1 MAESKTKK
9 QPVTPS
15 VAPAKAKTKSKA
27 PAAPD
32 TPAPKEEKPG
42 EDPHELLLRHN
53 GPTPKKKFSSE
64 DWAILKKAR
73 HFRSLGHKRVGML
86 FSGGPAPGANA
97 VIATATIQFLN
108 DGYEVIGFYKGYEYL
123 QLFNREQP
131 REFIEGEHYKVLTY
145 DDVTRTRQV
154 GGSLLKTARVSPV
167 RTAGADVK
175 NPRDLAKF
183 ENSKYLY
190 NVIDALE
197 YLGCSS
203 LISIG
208 GDGSLITGYY
218 LSLLGVPVVHVPK
231 TIDNDYY
238 GISWTFGFFSAIER
252 ARQDIN
258 IYNAEARTTENYFVL
273 ELMGRKAGWYTL
285 GAGIAGEAIRMIAP
299 EEFPGELDID
309 KLVEELVDTVHQRE
323 EVKKRYGVILVSEGM
338 VEKLPKGYKPTETDQ
353 HGNVILREAHIAE
366 LLATRISARYKE
378 RYGRKLTVKSNNIG
392 YTTRC
397 IEPSAY
403 DVILG
408 SVLGMGA
415 YDLVRGGHFAHM
427 VSVGDNLDLKRVPFD
442 ELVDPNTFMTA
453 LRYVPI
459 GGDFFRLAK
468 SLEFKRRSH
477 IPE

>member
-1 MAESKTKK
+1 MAISKTDKPLAK
-9 QPVTPS
+9 PRKPPQKEKAAAAKA
-15 VAPAKAKTKSKA
+15 APAVKTE
-27 PAAPD
+27 
-32 TPAPKEEKPG
+32 KETDEPG
-42 EDPHELLLRHN
+42 EPHEVMLTHSGL
-53 GPTPKKKFSSE
+53 TPKKKFSNE
-64 DWAILKKAR
+64 DWAILKKVR

-123 QLFNREQP
+123 QNFNREQP
-131 REFIEGEHYKVLTY
+131 RDFVEGEHYKVLTY

-167 RTAGADVK
+167 RTAGANVT
-175 NPRDLAKF
+175 NPRDLANF

-231 TIDNDYY
+231 TIDNDYF

-299 EEFPGELDID
+299 EEFPGELDVD
-309 KLVEELVDTVHQRE
+309 KLVEELVDIVHMRE
-323 EVKKRYGVILVSEGM
+323 TVKKRYGVILVSEGM
-338 VEKLPKGYKPTETDQ
+338 VEKLPKSYKPTETDQ
-353 HGNVILREAHIAE
+353 HGNVILREARIGE
-366 LLATRISARYKE
+366 LLSTRIAARYKE

-415 YDLVRGGHFAHM
+415 YDLVRGGHFSQM
-427 VSVGDNLDLKRVPFD
+427 VSVGDNLELKRVPFD

-459 GGDFFRLAK
+459 EGDFFRLAK

>member
-1 MAESKTKK
+1 MTTRDAARKPGKAKETVPEAGKVTDSCES
-9 QPVTPS
+9 PLAHAGLTPS
-15 VAPAKAKTKSKA
+15 
-27 PAAPD
+27 
-32 TPAPKEEKPG
+32 
-42 EDPHELLLRHN
+42 H
-53 GPTPKKKFSSE
+53 KFSAE
-64 DWAILKKAR
+64 DWAILQKAR
-73 HFRSLGHKRVGML
+73 HFRSLGHKRVAML

-123 QLFNREQP
+123 QMFNREQP
-131 REFIEGEHYKVLTY
+131 RDFIEGEHYKVLTY
-145 DDVTRTRQV
+145 DDVTRTRQL
-154 GGSLLKTARVSPV
+154 GGSILKTARVSPV
-167 RTAGADVK
+167 RTANGNVK
-175 NPRDLAKF
+175 NPKDLADPK
-183 ENSKYLY
+183 NTKYLY

-273 ELMGRKAGWYTL
+273 ELMGRKTGWYTL
-285 GAGIAGEAIRMIAP
+285 GAGIAGEAIRMIGP
-299 EEFPGELDID
+299 EEFPGEMDVD
-309 KLVEELVDTVHQRE
+309 KIIEELVDLVHQRE
-323 EVKKRYGVILVSEGM
+323 EVKKRYGVILVSEGL
-338 VEKLPKGYKPTETDQ
+338 VEKLPKQYKPTETDQ
-353 HGNVILREAHIAE
+353 HGNVILREARIGE
-366 LLATRISARYKE
+366 LISTHVAKRYQE
-378 RYGRKLTVKSNNIG
+378 RYGRKLTVKSNTIG

-415 YDLVRGGHFAHM
+415 FDLVKGGYFSHM
-427 VSVGDNLDLKRVPFD
+427 VSVGDNMELKRVPFD

-453 LRYVPI
+453 LRHVPI
-459 GGDFFRLAK
+459 EGDFYRLAK
-468 SLEFKRRSH
+468 SLEFRGRRH